1 MAACARA
8 VQQQNLSY
16 VLELDPAATDLS
28 TCQYVVQSGAELSN
42 SLFSLTAED
51 GGYISASIVGCW
63 AAAYGIRSV
72 INLIRGSSK
81 E

>member
-8 VQQQNLSY
+8 VQQPNGTF

-28 TCQYVVQSGAELSN
+28 ACQYVVQSGAELSN

-51 GGYISASIVGCW
+51 GGYISALIVGCW

-72 INLIRGSSK
+72 INLIRGSTK